1 MMELLKTNDA
11 VLISYA
17 SVLLEGEGIAYTVFD
32 TNMSVLEGSIGV
44 LPKSLMVDT
53 ARINDARKLMNA
65 AGVTPC

>member
-17 SVLLEGEGIAYTVFD
+17 SVLLEGEGIAYSVFD

-44 LPKSLMVDT
+44 LPKRLMVDT